1 MNPRTLGDEKLYQSI
16 FNATS
21 DGILIAD
28 PETGSVLVANPA
40 AAGMHGYPPRDF
52 NHLNFYKLIHA
63 NSQTLF
69 DEFPHIVQ
77 QGNQFDTLAQ
87 HVRMDGTVFTVEW
100 RAVAMKHQNRTYA
113 LALLRDVT
121 NRVQAERLLRQRVGA
136 RAREQTTLLEI
147 SQTLASTLELQ
158 PGLILDQLRGLINYS
173 QAALFTM
180 HDSTL
185 VAEVVRGNEQLEKS
199 VPIFIRLDGKESLET
214 LLTIQKPI
222 RVSDFSSSDPTM
234 IILLSLLKD
243 ESPVLLEG
251 VQSWMWVP
259 LVVKSRIL
267 GVIYAAHT
275 ARNYFS
281 PNHADLAMIIANQV
295 AVALVNSELHERA
308 RVLAALEERQRLA
321 QNLHDAVNQ
330 SLFSAGL
337 IAEVLPRLWDRNPVE
352 ARRSLED
359 LRRLTRGAQAEMRA
373 LLAELRPSTLT
384 DNELGDMLRLLGYA
398 FTGRTNIPVSVSVS
412 GEGSLP
418 AETQV
423 ALYRIS
429 QEALNNVAK
438 HAKATQVDITV
449 RHVHRGLE
457 IHIRDN
463 GCGFTASDLSRSG
476 HYGLEMIRERA
487 EAVGAVLLINS
498 QPGVGTNIEIYWGE
512 RED

>member
-359 LRRLTRGAQAEMRA
+359 LRRLTRERRIKACVANSMVSNMYKIFRSSQILRIRGLMR
-373 LLAELRPSTLT
+373 LLAAWKVPFQLRMIEIIAWRWGLDGKDFRQLVEKNRDVFFDPAEIACPTLI
-384 DNELGDMLRLLGYA
+384 L
-398 FTGRTNIPVSVSVS
+398 I
-412 GEGSLP
+412 GEGEN
-418 AETQV
+418 ANREIRRQ
-423 ALYRIS
+423 
-429 QEALNNVAK
+429 QQ
-438 HAKATQVDITV
+438 HAFEVMPDPRKKMIAGPIDEGAASNCMGENL
-449 RHVHRGLE
+449 GLMSAMVFDWLDE
-457 IHIRDN
+457 VI
-463 GCGFTASDLSRSG
+463 A
-476 HYGLEMIRERA
+476 
-487 EAVGAVLLINS
+487 
-498 QPGVGTNIEIYWGE
+498 
-512 RED
+512 